1 MRKSPHPASPARGG
15 GENSFSPCLRGE
27 LEGGKRW
34 RASQTIQQRAKELRK
49 QMTPAEVK
57 LWNALRGNQLD
68 GAYFRRQHAVGTYIL
83 DFYCA
88 RSKLAIEVD
97 GRSHLQQ
104 KVYDA
109 ERTEWLETEK
119 GIRLIRFTNQDVLR
133 NLDEVIESVRVALR
147 NPREYASR
155 Q

>member
-1 MRKSPHPASPARGG
+1 MSNKP
-15 GENSFSPCLRGE
+15 
-27 LEGGKRW
+27 RW
-34 RASQTIQQRAKELRK
+34 RASQPIQQRAKELRK

-57 LWNALRGNQLD
+57 LWNALRDNQLD

-88 RSKLAIEVD
+88 KAKLAIEVD
-97 GRSHLQQ
+97 GGTHLEQE
-104 KVYDA
+104 VYDA

-119 GIRLIRFTNQDVLR
+119 GIRVIRFTNQDILR
-133 NLDEVIESVRVALR
+133 DLDQVIESIRAVLR
-147 NPREYASR
+147 L